1 VIHANTS
8 EELPA
13 NNVEERHLGSALQDG
28 LANACTDCASTTRYC
43 EEVLVGLQH
52 MELFVTL
59 STVWPSSLKRSLVAT
74 TVGAG
79 NVIIGVKFR
88 I

>member
-1 VIHANTS
+1 
-8 EELPA
+8 
-13 NNVEERHLGSALQDG
+13 
-28 LANACTDCASTTRYC
+28 
-43 EEVLVGLQH
+43 

-59 STVWPSSLKRSLVAT
+59 STVRPSSLKRSLVAT